1 MNFQQPQWVQG
12 NINATSNFQNQSL
25 FNNNPQQQPSS
36 IFSNS
41 NSSSSSIFKSNQNI
55 NISTVPPNN
64 PINFNKPA
72 GNSLF
77 SPNNT
82 IQINSQPQFPLQNNV
97 EISNNN
103 TNQNIGISGNSTF
116 ENEVNEMFGLK
127 PIIE

>member
-12 NINATSNFQNQSL
+12 NMNATSNIQNQSL

-55 NISTVPPNN
+55 NISAVPPNN

-77 SPNNT
+77 SPNNP
-82 IQINSQPQFPLQNNV
+82 ILINSQPQFPPQNNV
-97 EISNNN
+97 EISTNN

-127 PIIE
+127 PNIE